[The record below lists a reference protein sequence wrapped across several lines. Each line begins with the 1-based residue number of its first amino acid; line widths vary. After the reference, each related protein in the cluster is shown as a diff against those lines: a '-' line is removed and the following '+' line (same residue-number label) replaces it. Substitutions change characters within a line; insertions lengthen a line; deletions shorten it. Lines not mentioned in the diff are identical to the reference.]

1 MYFFQKASPYVQFN
15 LMNVIYAYAYTT
27 LHFFGEHLNSAK
39 LATQVFLYV
48 CDNMGKKK
56 VFTDADSA
64 ASAVFQ
70 RIFGVDI
77 SSF

>member
-1 MYFFQKASPYVQFN
+1 M
-15 LMNVIYAYAYTT
+15 MNVIYSYAYTA
-27 LHFFGEHLNSAK
+27 LHFSGDHLNSAK

-48 CDNMGKKK
+48 CDNMNQKK

-77 SSF
+77 